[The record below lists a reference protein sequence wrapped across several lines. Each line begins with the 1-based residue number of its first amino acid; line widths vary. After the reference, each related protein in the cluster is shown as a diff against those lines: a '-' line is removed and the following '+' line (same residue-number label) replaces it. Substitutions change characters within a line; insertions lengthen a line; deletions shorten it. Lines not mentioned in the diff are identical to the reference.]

1 MPRRP
6 RISTAVRRQITEL
19 DGQRCAYCRSPM
31 AVGIPMVVEHI
42 IPLVANGPS
51 TINNLCLACYRCNEF
66 KGPRTE
72 APDPHDGQIRPL
84 FHPRQ
89 QQWREHFAW
98 SENGGTILGL
108 TPYGRATMEVLRLN
122 NDWIVQARRIWMQ
135 VGLHPPLAS

>member
-6 RISTAVRRQITEL
+6 RISATVRRQVSEL

-42 IPLVANGPS
+42 IPLVAHGPS
-51 TINNLCLACYRCNEF
+51 TIDNICLACYRCNEF

-72 APDPHDGQIRPL
+72 APDPYDGQINLL

-89 QQWREHFAW
+89 QQWRDHFAW
-98 SENGGTILGL
+98 SEDGGMILGL
-108 TPYGRATMEVLRLN
+108 TPCGRTTIEVLRLN

-135 VGLHPPLAS
+135 VGLHPPLGS